1 MYSFNIYVSGV
12 VQGVGFRP
20 FIKRIALKS
29 GVYGYVQNLG
39 GGEVLIHL
47 EGDKIS
53 IRKFFRLFKY
63 EKPPPAEVSLIK
75 VYIDKLKGYRDFK
88 ILKSGSQKIV
98 KSMIPPDIG
107 ICRECI
113 KEIDSDTRWR
123 RYPFNSCAWC
133 GPRFSMMYKIPYD
146 RENTSMI
153 MFPLCRKCSEEY
165 SDVNNIRRFHAQGI
179 SCPECGP
186 SLWLTYRDGMK
197 IDIDDPIREAAKL
210 IDEGYIVG
218 IKGLGGFHIACRA
231 DDDEVLNRLR
241 VRKMRPYKPFALMAL
256 SINIVKR
263 FAEVDDEAEKLLESP
278 QRPILLL
285 PLKDSSKISRYV
297 APGLAHIG
305 VMLPYTGIHYLLLKD
320 TREKYLIMTS
330 GNYYG
335 KPMEIDNKSAIKRIG
350 EIVDYFLLHN
360 RNIVN
365 RVDDSVIRFSNGRPT
380 FLRRGRGYAPKWIKI
395 PNKLPYNVIAF
406 GAELQNTG
414 AIGFD
419 DKIILTQYIGDVD
432 DYDALNDLDK
442 YLNWFVTTYGLNPG
456 DSILVIDKHP
466 KYGSTL
472 LGVRWSNEYGS
483 KLIKIQHHVA
493 HGYSILAEYGM
504 RRGIIISI
512 DGAGYGDDGNVWG
525 GEVLSIYEDG
535 SYERIG
541 HLEYYKMLGGDLA
554 TIYPVRMLFSIIS
567 EAVDSEYA
575 YDYIFKNGYLEYLRN
590 INELNFLKELFNM
603 ESIYTSSLGRALDA
617 YSALLKICGYRSYE
631 GEPAMKLEAFSYGG
645 SIIKE
650 LLNTVDINP
659 VNSSKV
665 IEIKEFFIKSLDIIK
680 NGLYSKRDLAYTFQY
695 ILGYKLA
702 SIAVDKAREL
712 GEKYIYI
719 SGGAAVNDII
729 LKGVEDYADKNNIIL
744 RTHRLV
750 PPGDG
755 GISLGQVYYISY
767 LHI

>member
-47 EGDKIS
+47 EGDKVS
-53 IRKFFRLFKY
+53 IRNFFRLFKY
-63 EKPPPAEVSLIK
+63 EKPPPAEISLIEI
-75 VYIDKLKGYRDFK
+75 YGDESKGYRDFK

-186 SLWLTYRDGMK
+186 SLWLAYRDGIK
-197 IDIDDPIREAAKL
+197 IDVDDPISEAARL
-210 IDEGYIVG
+210 IDEGYIIG

-241 VRKMRPYKPFALMAL
+241 ARKMRPYKPFALMAL
-256 SINIVKR
+256 DITTIKK
-263 FAEVDDEAEKLLESP
+263 FAEVDDHAAKLLESP

-285 PLKDSSKISRYV
+285 PLKDSSKISKYV

-320 TREKYLIMTS
+320 IREKYLIMTS

-350 EIVDYFLLHN
+350 GIVDYFLLHN

-395 PNKLPYNVIAF
+395 PNRLPYTVIAF

-432 DYDALNDLDK
+432 DYDTLSDLDK
-442 YLNWFVTTYGLNPG
+442 YLNWFINIYGLNPR

-472 LGVRWSNEYGS
+472 LGVRWSSEYGS

-512 DGAGYGDDGNVWG
+512 DGAGYGDDGNIWG
-525 GEVLSIYEDG
+525 GEVVSIYEDG
-535 SYERIG
+535 SYERVG
-541 HLEYYKMLGGDLA
+541 HLEYHKMLGGDLA

-567 EAVDSEYA
+567 EAIDPEYA

-590 INELNFLKELFNM
+590 INELDFLRELFNM
-603 ESIYTSSLGRALDA
+603 ESIYTSSIGRALDA
-617 YSALLKICGYRSYE
+617 YSTLLKICGYRSYE

-650 LLNTVDINP
+650 LINTIDINP
-659 VNSSKV
+659 DDSSKV
-665 IEIKEFFIKSLDIIK
+665 IEIKDFFIKSLDIIK

-695 ILGYKLA
+695 TLGYKLA
-702 SIAVDKAREL
+702 SIAVDKAREI
-712 GEKYIYI
+712 GEKYIYV

-755 GISLGQVYYISY
+755 GISLGQAYYISY